1 MTPRKARKG
10 RIDETAM
17 AARVVEKAMRRIY
30 DPTTPP
36 YTVTEKRFM
45 RAQKNRRP
53 SVPFDYGR

>member
-10 RIDETAM
+10 RMDDTSM
-17 AARVVEKAMRRIY
+17 AAQVLEKAMHRIY

-36 YTVTEKRFM
+36 YTQEERRFM
-45 RAQKNRRP
+45 RAQRDPRP